1 MTEQTYNGWTN
12 YETWNV
18 NLWLTNDSGGYEYWM
33 EQAAEHFHGADG
45 EDAAD
50 SAEIAKNTLA
60 DQLEDEHNEARPEVH
75 GVFADLLG
83 AALSEVNWREIAE
96 HLVTD
101 SLEAIQS

>member
-1 MTEQTYNGWTN
+1 MADKYNGWTN

-18 NLWLTNDSGGYEYWM
+18 NLWLTNDSGGHYYWM

-45 EDAAD
+45 ENAAD

-60 DQLEDEHNEARPEVH
+60 DQLEDEHNEARPEVS

-83 AALSEVNWREIAE
+83 AALSEVNWHEIAA

-101 SLEAIQS
+101 SLEAIES

>member
-1 MTEQTYNGWTN
+1 MPTYNGWTN
-12 YETWNV
+12 YEMWNV
-18 NLWLTNDSGGYEYWM
+18 NLWLTNDSALYEYWM
-33 EQAAEHFHGADG
+33 EEAVHFLRAADG
-45 EDAAD
+45 

-60 DQLEDEHNEARPEVH
+60 DQLESEHDEARPEVS

-101 SLEAIQS
+101 SLETIEG